1 MSLPAQKYSQ
11 TKDDKN
17 DQSASEEN
25 CLFHE
30 TSHSLFCFKR
40 SSLMLSYQQW
50 CLLRPDPPIFLSR
63 LESNFVIKYTPLF
76 YCSVMQILDRK
87 SMFCVTF
94 IEFNSVIS
102 YLREYYHFRLSAK
115 IPQETENDIKL
126 SHLLIWL
133 KAKAHQSCEF
143 NNEIILLNVIIFS
156 YTCNVLW
163 NQIYN

>member
-25 CLFHE
+25 FLFHE
-30 TSHSLFCFKR
+30 ISHSLFCFKR

-50 CLLRPDPPIFLSR
+50 CLLRPNPPIFLSR

-115 IPQETENDIKL
+115 IPQETSPSSLRQVKNRIHSLTQGYWMQL
-126 SHLLIWL
+126 SLHTVVNLMLAW
-133 KAKAHQSCEF
+133 F
-143 NNEIILLNVIIFS
+143 ILQ
-156 YTCNVLW
+156 W
-163 NQIYN
+163 KK